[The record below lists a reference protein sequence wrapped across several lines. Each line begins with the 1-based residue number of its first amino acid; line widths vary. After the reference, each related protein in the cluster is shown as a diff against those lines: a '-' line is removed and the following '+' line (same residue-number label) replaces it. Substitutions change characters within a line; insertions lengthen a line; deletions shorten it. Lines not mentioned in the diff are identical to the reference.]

1 MPEASPPRSQQSY
14 RHEAFLWSDAT
25 EYTSFLTPFIEGGIA
40 AGEPVM
46 VALLRQHASWLRDAL
61 GSSAGK
67 VRFVDMARLGR
78 NPARIIPGWQQFLT
92 EHAAEGRPLRGIGEP
107 IWSGRRPEELVECQ
121 LHEAL
126 LNVAV
131 DPETPFWLICPYPV
145 HSLDDSVI
153 AEAYRSHPAVILQSA
168 YQGNMHYAGRSHVD
182 WIFGSPLPVL
192 PTESQQFTLT
202 PSNIRGVGDV
212 VTLAA
217 SAAGF
222 WSDKVTTLA
231 AAVRRLAAGSL
242 RRGAAQVIVKLW
254 DRPQELIFE
263 VSDDTAITD
272 VMIGRR
278 APMGD
283 DLDGLWF
290 ANQLCDLVQVR
301 STSSLDHRPAVRL
314 EVTPDLLGCRR

>member
-25 EYTSFLTPFIEGGIA
+25 EYTSFLAPFIAEGIA
-40 AGEPVM
+40 AEEPVM
-46 VALLRQHASWLRDAL
+46 VAVLRPHATWLRDAL
-61 GSSAGK
+61 GTSAAK

-92 EHAAEGRPLRGIGEP
+92 EHAADGRPVRGIGEP
-107 IWSGRRPEELVECQ
+107 IWRGRRPEELVECQ

-126 LNVAV
+126 LNLAV
-131 DPETPFWLICPYPV
+131 DPEIPFWLVCPYAA
-145 HSLDDSVI
+145 HSLDDAVI
-153 AEAYRSHPAVILQSA
+153 AEAYRSHPAVIVKNQ
-168 YQGNMHYAGRSHVD
+168 YQGNLHYAGRSHVD
-182 WIFGSPLPVL
+182 WIFGSALPEL
-192 PTESQQFTLT
+192 PTESKQFALT
-202 PSNIRGVGDV
+202 SSNVRGVVDV

-222 WSDKVTTLA
+222 WSDKVTNLA

-242 RRGAAQVIVKLW
+242 RRGAAQVTVKLW
-254 DRPQELIFE
+254 DLPQELIFE
-263 VSDDTAITD
+263 VSDDTSITD

-278 APMGD
+278 PPTGD
-283 DLDGLWF
+283 DLDGLWS

-301 STSSLDHRPAVRL
+301 STSSWTTVRL
-314 EVTPDLLGCRR
+314 YAWK

>member
-14 RHEAFLWSDAT
+14 RHEALLWNDAT
-25 EYTSFLTPFIEGGIA
+25 EYTSFLTPFIEEGIA

-46 VALLRQHASWLRDAL
+46 VAVLRPHATWLRDAL

-131 DPETPFWLICPYPV
+131 DPETPFWLICPYPL
-145 HSLDDSVI
+145 HGLDDAVI

-168 YQGNMHYAGRSHVD
+168 YQGNKHYAGRSHST
-182 WIFGSPLPVL
+182 GSSGLRYPC
-192 PTESQQFTLT
+192 F
-202 PSNIRGVGDV
+202 
-212 VTLAA
+212 
-217 SAAGF
+217 
-222 WSDKVTTLA
+222 
-231 AAVRRLAAGSL
+231 RL
-242 RRGAAQVIVKLW
+242 
-254 DRPQELIFE
+254 
-263 VSDDTAITD
+263 
-272 VMIGRR
+272 
-278 APMGD
+278 
-283 DLDGLWF
+283 
-290 ANQLCDLVQVR
+290 NR
-301 STSSLDHRPAVRL
+301 SSSP
-314 EVTPDLLGCRR
+314 